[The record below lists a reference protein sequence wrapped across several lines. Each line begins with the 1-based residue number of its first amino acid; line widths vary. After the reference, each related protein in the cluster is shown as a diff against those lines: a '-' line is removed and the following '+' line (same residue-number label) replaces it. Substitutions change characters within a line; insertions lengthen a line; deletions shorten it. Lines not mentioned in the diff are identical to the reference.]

1 MTQTYQNQLGI
12 ESFTYGAPTK
22 GSLGTV
28 MAKSFE
34 YYVITRPVV
43 QLTAK
48 TPKSI
53 SHRES

>member
-1 MTQTYQNQLGI
+1 MLRTIIKFLKLYRIDIFN
-12 ESFTYGAPTK
+12 
-22 GSLGTV
+22 
-28 MAKSFE
+28 
-34 YYVITRPVV
+34 RPVV